1 MTNSNQMCLVAVAV
15 VVGWIRN
22 FCANVFFHRSSL
34 SRTSIGGGVV
44 VVVVSF
50 VEMWMKW
57 HKVRSREA
65 KKKKKLD
72 FNISSRC
79 GNEYSYHSSLTN
91 RISIARMTS
100 TCFDSNAIRICSP
113 FQQRT
118 HTHRNQ
124 RSIISPFI
132 FILLQWWSSP
142 LVVYI
147 ITLTPPLGEWVNH
160 SSVLFGWFKEYDN
173 KVCYCFAIL
182 STTIHPTTAAARS
195 GCRTKLLGFG
205 FELRFSS
212 VLSLSFIL
220 WVQNPLLWITLQIKF
235 ISSNTLYVTINKR
248 HGWDWDRERTSEHA
262 TTMAMT
268 TDDCME
274 RIRERERES

>member
-1 MTNSNQMCLVAVAV
+1 MNTCVKWLAIENNTADWPLHQLSRNTVSKKKNCARVENTWLMNQFRWQIQTKCASLPLPLLLVGFGIFVQMC
-15 VVGWIRN
+15 
-22 FCANVFFHRSSL
+22 FFIAHLSAAHRS
-34 SRTSIGGGVV
+34 GGGV

-118 HTHRNQ
+118 QTHRNQ

-132 FILLQWWSSP
+132 FILLQWWSCP

-147 ITLTPPLGEWVNH
+147 ITLPLPSVSE
-160 SSVLFGWFKEYDN
+160 SPVLFGWFKEYDN

-182 STTIHPTTAAARS
+182 STAIHPTTAAAARS

-212 VLSLSFIL
+212 VLS
-220 WVQNPLLWITLQIKF
+220 
-235 ISSNTLYVTINKR
+235 
-248 HGWDWDRERTSEHA
+248 
-262 TTMAMT
+262 
-268 TDDCME
+268 
-274 RIRERERES
+274 